1 MRGIHYFCVS
11 RVSPFPEVFFGNRR
25 DFLFVKKLPTYN
37 KFSFL
42 LFFVMLIVAAC
53 STTKNTFVTRTYH
66 NINARYNGYFYAR
79 ESMKDA
85 NEKVE
90 RGYLDDYS
98 QLLPLFRLPNTPE
111 TKGSFTDLE
120 KAIKKSTMVIER
132 HAITNSKG
140 VEVAGAVK
148 WIDDTYLIIGQAHY
162 YKGEYITAL
171 EIFDYMIQ
179 KYPNMEIRND
189 AILWKA
195 RTQVELGA
203 YTAAESLLDMIAKKA
218 PERLQGDI
226 KATYA
231 DLYMRTGNYANAI
244 KFLEEAIPLTKKKKT
259 LARYTFVLA
268 QLYEK
273 VGKEKEAFVQ
283 YGKVIDM
290 HPQYD
295 MLFNAK
301 LNRARLSASDSKNRN
316 ASKKELQKMLSD
328 GKNTEY
334 QDQIY
339 YTLAQLE
346 MGAKNKTGAINYY
359 RQSVGASVGNNKQK
373 ALSYL
378 ALGDIYFA
386 DTDYETAQAYYDST
400 MTVLPKDF
408 QGYKAISEK
417 HKSLANLVRYI
428 NIVQLEDSLQMV
440 AKTYGGDTTTLY
452 PYIDNL
458 IKKAQEE
465 EQRKKEQL
473 EQQMATGGGG
483 TGLGQTGNGPQ
494 PAGAWYFYNPSTI
507 AFGVNEFTRKW
518 GNRKPEDNWRRAN
531 KEAVFVED
539 DGETPDDTAGVA
551 GGTGKGKVKSKFS
564 RDYYIKPLPLT
575 AEKMAQSDEKIADA
589 LYNLGTLYK
598 EQMNNNTKAI
608 DAFEQL
614 CARYPNHKYA
624 LPSHFQLWR
633 IYNATKNNTK
643 ADEHKNYICGKFPKS
658 EYCELIKNP
667 DAVSEHMQERAQVE
681 AYYTET
687 YEAYVKRDYVNVIA
701 RANYADTAFGKK
713 NEHAAQ
719 FAYLRAVSLG
729 KTQGTPAMESELT
742 KIIANYPKD
751 PIRAQAQALLDLIHR
766 QNGGTTNVAPKD
778 SVTGPA
784 YVYNENVEYQYMV
797 VVETAKADLN
807 KFRIAIS
814 DFNAQMFASQGLT
827 ISSFVIDPA
836 HQVITVKKFANK
848 TAAMSYYNL
857 LKSKPEIF
865 MHLQPGSFQA
875 MVISTENFTLF
886 FKDKNVAAY
895 KTFFDKNILKK

>member
-11 RVSPFPEVFFGNRR
+11 RVCPFRR
-25 DFLFVKKLPTYN
+25 RSSAIIRVFLFVKKLPTYT

-90 RGYLDDYS
+90 RGYIDDYS

-162 YKGEYITAL
+162 YKSEYITAL

-179 KYPNMEIRND
+179 KYPNEEIRND

-195 RTQVELGA
+195 RTQIELGA
-203 YTAAESLLDMIAKKA
+203 YSAAEALLDMIAKKA

-244 KFLEEAIPLTKKKKT
+244 KFLEQAIPLTKRKKT
-259 LARYTFVLA
+259 VARYTFVLA

-273 VGKEKEAFVQ
+273 VGKEKDAFNQ
-283 YGKVIDM
+283 YGKVIEM

-316 ASKKELQKMLSD
+316 QSKKDLQKMLSD
-328 GKNTEY
+328 GKNTEF

-346 MGAKNKTGAINYY
+346 MGANNKTAAMNYY
-359 RQSVGASVGNNKQK
+359 RQSVAASVGNNKQK

-378 ALGDIYFA
+378 ALGDIYFGE
-386 DTDYETAQAYYDST
+386 TDYETAQAYYDST
-400 MTVLPKDF
+400 MTVLPKDY
-408 QGYKAISEK
+408 QGYKSISEK

-428 NIVQLEDSLQMV
+428 KVVELEDSLQMV
-440 AKTYGGDTTTLY
+440 VKTYGKDTTTLY
-452 PYIDNL
+452 PYIDRL
-458 IKKAQEE
+458 IKNAEEE

-483 TGLGQTGNGPQ
+483 TGLGQTGGGIQ

-531 KEAVFVED
+531 KEAVFFDPESTDV
-539 DGETPDDTAGVA
+539 DTAGGVA
-551 GGTGKGKVKSKFS
+551 GTKKGKASGKFS
-564 RDYYIKPLPLT
+564 REYYIKPLPMT
-575 AEKMAQSDEKIADA
+575 AEQMAQSDERVADA

-598 EQMNNNTKAI
+598 EQMNNNKKAI

-614 CARYPNHKYA
+614 CTRYPNHKYA
-624 LPSHFQLWR
+624 LPSRFQLWR
-633 IYNATKNNTK
+633 IYTAMKNTAK
-643 ADEHKNYICGKFPKS
+643 ADEHKDYICGKFPKS

-667 DAVSEHMQERAQVE
+667 NSMVQRENERAKVD

-687 YEAYVKRDYVNVIA
+687 YEAYVKRDYVNVIS

-729 KTQGTPAMESELT
+729 KTQGTPAMESELV

-751 PIRAQAQALLDLIHR
+751 PIRAQAQALLDLIHK
-766 QNGGTTNVAPKD
+766 QNGGSTNVAPKD
-778 SVTGPA
+778 TLTGPA
-784 YVYNENVEYQYMV
+784 YVFSENTEYQYMV

-814 DFNAQMFASQGLT
+814 DFNTQMFASQGLT
-827 ISSFVIDPA
+827 ISSFVLDPA
-836 HQVITVKKFANK
+836 HQVITVKKFDNK
-848 TAAMSYYNL
+848 TSAMSYYNL

-895 KTFFDKNILKK
+895 KAFFDKNILKK